1 MRINGLNGTNAPT
14 GTMGMGNVDD
24 AVSKNIQNQIAN
36 AQKELQDLSSN
47 EEMSLEDKMKKRQ
60 EIQQE
65 IANLNQQLRQHQ
77 IQMRR
82 EQQSQKSSKDD
93 AAASRKNTS
102 AEKGTGLSQAG
113 MQTMISADA
122 SMKQAKIQG
131 STASH
136 MQGQARVL
144 EAEIK
149 RDAGR
154 GNTERKE
161 EALADLQSRAQ
172 SAANA
177 QMSTLA
183 EANNAINE
191 AVGKEEES
199 ANDVIQKQNGTDKTD
214 KMAKTEASESET
226 GRKTSTD
233 ETRLQGQSI
242 DLKL

>member
-1 MRINGLNGTNAPT
+1 MRINGLSGANAPI
-14 GTMGMGNVDD
+14 GTTGMGNADD

-93 AAASRKNTS
+93 AAVSTKNTS

-113 MQTMISADA
+113 MQAMISADS
-122 SMKQAKIQG
+122 SMKQAKVQS

-136 MQGQARVL
+136 MQGQARVM

-172 SAANA
+172 SATNA

-183 EANNAINE
+183 EANNSINE
-191 AVGKEEES
+191 AAGKEDETSDE
-199 ANDVIQKQNGTDKTD
+199 IRQKK
-214 KMAKTEASESET
+214 
-226 GRKTSTD
+226 TD
-233 ETRLQGQSI
+233 ETRLQGQNI